1 MMSFRRRFAVCLAL
15 IGLGVSG
22 CTTNPATGQK
32 EFTPFMNQSDE
43 IRLGMQE
50 HPKLLQQFGG
60 AYRDPKVSGYVAEV
74 GSRLA
79 VESELPDLKF
89 TFTTLDSKVINAF
102 ALPGGYVY
110 MSRGLLAY
118 MNDEAELASVL
129 GHEIGHV
136 TARHSANRYN
146 KSMMAQVL
154 GVGVGIAT
162 GSGELANLVNQSSQ
176 LYLLSYSRG
185 QELQADELGV
195 RYMSRVGYDPFGAP
209 RMLETLGEASELDAK
224 ASGRS
229 NTNQTP
235 AWARTHPLTSE
246 RVSVALREARQAAAR
261 VPEKLRR
268 RDELL
273 NAIDGMR
280 VDDDPAQ
287 GIIEGQTFKHG
298 PLGFAFT
305 VPDGFAMENGSSAVR
320 AAGPGNS
327 MILFTGGRA
336 ASNDMAQHAQSVFR
350 SLAGNQ
356 APLLSNV
363 QRVTVNGMPAA
374 TGNARL
380 TSDGNTLDLRVVSI
394 DFGNSSAYSFIF
406 VAPPNSMS
414 QLNQAFQRA
423 TYSFTKLSNQERA
436 AIKGRVLKVVTV
448 QSGDTAQS
456 LSRYMAYNELKL
468 DRFLVLNGLEES
480 GGAALQA
487 GDRVKLIV
495 LDN

>member
-1 MMSFRRRFAVCLAL
+1 MSFRHHVAACMAL
-15 IGLGVSG
+15 IGLAVSA

-60 AYRDPKVSGYVAEV
+60 AYSDPKVSGYVAEV
-74 GSRLA
+74 GARLA

-209 RMLETLGEASELDAK
+209 RMLETLGEASDLDAK
-224 ASGRS
+224 VAGRS

-246 RVSVALREARQAAAR
+246 RVTVALREAREAASQ

-273 NAIDGMR
+273 NAIDGLR

-287 GIIEGQTFKHG
+287 GIIDGQSFKHG
-298 PLGFAFT
+298 PLGFTFT
-305 VPDGFAMENGSSAVR
+305 VPEGFAMENSASAVR
-320 AAGPGNS
+320 AAGPGNA

-336 ASNDMAQHAQSVFR
+336 SSNDMAQQAQSVWR
-350 SLAGNQ
+350 GLTWGEAPDLA
-356 APLLSNV
+356 NV
-363 QRVTVNGMPAA
+363 QRVTINGMPAA
-374 TGNARL
+374 TGNARI

-394 DFGNSSAYSFIF
+394 NYGNSSAYSFIF
-406 VAPPNSMS
+406 IAPPNSMS
-414 QLNQAFQRA
+414 QLNQAFQRT
-423 TYSFTKLSNQERA
+423 TYSFTKLSSQERA

-448 QSGDTAQS
+448 QPGDTAKS
-456 LSRYMAYNELKL
+456 LSNYMAYDDFKL
-468 DRFLVLNGLEES
+468 DRFLVLNGLEET
-480 GGAALQA
+480 GGANLKV

-495 LDN
+495 LDS